1 MRPSERSPFNGNI
14 LVMATSD
21 ARQAAVLIAGP
32 PASGKS
38 TVAAS
43 LARTLGAAVIDQDVA
58 TGPLVNIIGSLIDVN
73 DIDDPRLAALTRT
86 ARYET
91 ITCLAED
98 NLGAGRTVLLVAP
111 FTEER
116 KNLHAWEELSR
127 RLRQAGAVTVTMV
140 WLDLSRDEL
149 LRRMHARG
157 ADRDADK
164 LRGEQRFIDQLHLG
178 PPVGPHIPIHAVG
191 SVDQL
196 VHRIV
201 LQLRADFSLPSSG
214 LGDIA

>member
-1 MRPSERSPFNGNI
+1 VIAVDGSI
-14 LVMATSD
+14 LGMATPD
-21 ARQAAVLIAGP
+21 ARPAAVLIAGP

-43 LARTLGAAVIDQDVA
+43 LARTLGAALIDQDVA
-58 TGPLVNIIGSLIDVN
+58 TEPLVNVIGSLVN
-73 DIDDPRLAALTRT
+73 VDDIDDPRLATLTRA

-91 ITCLAED
+91 ITCLGED
-98 NLGAGRTVLLVAP
+98 NLRLGHGVLLVAP

-116 KNLHAWEELSR
+116 QDLEAWEELSH

-140 WLDLSRDEL
+140 WLYLNREEL
-149 LRRMHARG
+149 LHRMRARG
-157 ADRDADK
+157 AGRDAGK
-164 LRGEQRFIDQLHLG
+164 LTAEQRFIDQLHLG

>member
-1 MRPSERSPFNGNI
+1 MRPSGRSAFNGNI
-14 LVMATSD
+14 LNMATSD

-73 DIDDPRLAALTRT
+73 DIDDPRLATLTRT

-91 ITCLAED
+91 IACLAED
-98 NLGAGRTVLLVAP
+98 NLRAGRTALLVAP

-140 WLDLSRDEL
+140 WLNLSRDEL

-157 ADRDADK
+157 AGRDAGK
-164 LRGEQRFIDQLHLG
+164 LTAEQRFIDQLHLG

-214 LGDIA
+214 LGDTA

>member
-1 MRPSERSPFNGNI
+1 
-14 LVMATSD
+14 
-21 ARQAAVLIAGP
+21 
-32 PASGKS
+32 
-38 TVAAS
+38 
-43 LARTLGAAVIDQDVA
+43 
-58 TGPLVNIIGSLIDVN
+58 
-73 DIDDPRLAALTRT
+73 
-86 ARYET
+86 
-91 ITCLAED
+91 
-98 NLGAGRTVLLVAP
+98 VLLVAP

-140 WLDLSRDEL
+140 WLNLSRDEL
-149 LRRMHARG
+149 LRRMQARG

-164 LRGEQRFIDQLHLG
+164 LRGEQPFIDQLHLG

>member
-1 MRPSERSPFNGNI
+1 VIAVDGSI
-14 LVMATSD
+14 LGMATPD
-21 ARQAAVLIAGP
+21 ARPAAVLIAGP

-43 LARTLGAAVIDQDVA
+43 LARTLGAALIDQDVA
-58 TGPLVNIIGSLIDVN
+58 TEPLVNVIGSLVN
-73 DIDDPRLAALTRT
+73 VDDIDDPRLATLTRA

-91 ITCLAED
+91 ITCLGED
-98 NLGAGRTVLLVAP
+98 NLRLGHGVLLVAP

-116 KNLHAWEELSR
+116 QDLEAWEELSH
-127 RLRQAGAVTVTMV
+127 RLRQAGAVTVTMA
-140 WLDLSRDEL
+140 WLNLSRDEL
-149 LRRMHARG
+149 LRRMQARG

-164 LRGEQRFIDQLHLG
+164 LRGEQPFIDQLHLG

>member
-1 MRPSERSPFNGNI
+1 
-14 LVMATSD
+14 MAAFSVWLHQTLSQQQSLSLD
-21 ARQAAVLIAGP
+21 RRRRARALWPRHLPGHLEQPWSI
-32 PASGKS
+32 S
-38 TVAAS
+38 
-43 LARTLGAAVIDQDVA
+43 
-58 TGPLVNIIGSLIDVN
+58 IIGSLIDVD
-73 DIDDPRLAALTRT
+73 DIDDPRLATLTRT

-98 NLGAGRTVLLVAP
+98 NLRAGRTVLLVAP

-116 KNLHAWEELSR
+116 KNLDAWEELSR
-127 RLRQAGAVTVTMV
+127 RLRHAGALTVTMV

-191 SVDQL
+191 PVDQL
-196 VHRIV
+196 VHRIM

>member
-1 MRPSERSPFNGNI
+1 
-14 LVMATSD
+14 MAAFSLWARDFLMYEGD
-21 ARQAAVLIAGP
+21 ARPAAVLIAGP

-43 LARTLGAAVIDQDVA
+43 LARTLGATLIDQDVA
-58 TGPLVNIIGSLIDVN
+58 TGPLISIIGSLVNVN
-73 DIDDPRLAALTRT
+73 DIDDPRLAKLTRG

-91 ITCLAED
+91 LTCLGED
-98 NLGAGRTVLLVAP
+98 NLRAGRTVLLVAP

-140 WLDLSRDEL
+140 WLNLSRDEL
-149 LRRMHARG
+149 LRRMQARG

-164 LRGEQRFIDQLHLG
+164 LRGEQPFIDQLHLG

>member
-1 MRPSERSPFNGNI
+1 
-14 LVMATSD
+14 
-21 ARQAAVLIAGP
+21 
-32 PASGKS
+32 
-38 TVAAS
+38 VAAS
-43 LARTLGAAVIDQDVA
+43 LARTLGATLVDQDVA
-58 TGPLVNIIGSLIDVN
+58 TGPLISIIGSLVDVN
-73 DIDDPRLAALTRT
+73 DIDDPRLAKLTRA

-91 ITCLAED
+91 LTCLGED
-98 NLGAGRTVLLVAP
+98 NLRAGRTVLLVAP

-116 KNLHAWEELSR
+116 KNLQAWEELSR

>member
-1 MRPSERSPFNGNI
+1 VIAVDGSI
-14 LVMATSD
+14 LGMATPD
-21 ARQAAVLIAGP
+21 ARPAAVLIAGP

-43 LARTLGAAVIDQDVA
+43 LARTLGAALIDQDVA
-58 TGPLVNIIGSLIDVN
+58 TEPLVNVIGSLVN
-73 DIDDPRLAALTRT
+73 VDDIDDPRLATLTRA

-91 ITCLAED
+91 ITCLGED
-98 NLGAGRTVLLVAP
+98 NLRLGHGVLLVAP

-116 KNLHAWEELSR
+116 QDLEAWEELSH

-140 WLDLSRDEL
+140 WLYLSREEL
-149 LRRMHARG
+149 LHRMRARG
-157 ADRDADK
+157 AGRDAGK
-164 LRGEQRFIDQLHLG
+164 LTAAQRFIDQLHLG

>member
-1 MRPSERSPFNGNI
+1 MIAVDGSI
-14 LVMATSD
+14 LGMATTD
-21 ARQAAVLIAGP
+21 ARPAAVLIAGP

-43 LARTLGAAVIDQDVA
+43 LARTLGAALIDQDVA
-58 TGPLVNIIGSLIDVN
+58 TGPLVSVIGSLVN
-73 DIDDPRLAALTRT
+73 VDDIDDPRLATLTRA

-91 ITCLAED
+91 LTCLGED
-98 NLGAGRTVLLVAP
+98 NLRLGHDVLLVAP

-116 KNLHAWEELSR
+116 KDLEAWEELNR

-140 WLDLSRDEL
+140 WLYLSRDEL

-157 ADRDADK
+157 AERDADK
-164 LRGEQRFIDQLHLG
+164 LTAEQRFIDQLHLG

-196 VHRIV
+196 AHRIV
-201 LQLRADFSLPSSG
+201 LQLRTDFSLPSSG